1 MTATTDSTPASG
13 TAPAETAHA
22 QASRRLQ
29 AGLVITVLALA
40 VTGYAITGA
49 PGQSGPGPRPAATV
63 ASAAP
68 APANDA
74 DASPAQVAEV
84 VQQIEQRL
92 KEQPENA
99 TGWALLARAYAAM
112 GRHTEAVPAFERA
125 VALAGEQADLLADHA
140 EALAA
145 LNNGELD
152 AQATTLVARALA
164 AQASHPKARV
174 LAGGAAFN
182 RRDYAAAIDH
192 WEQALRGLPPNS
204 PVAQQVVAG
213 MAQARQTVAGARAT
227 SAPAAATAGGGSAPA
242 ATVQPRAAAAK
253 ASG

>member
-1 MTATTDSTPASG
+1 MTATPDSTPAAG
-13 TAPAETAHA
+13 TAPAETVNP
-22 QASRRLQ
+22 QAPRRLQ
-29 AGLVITVLALA
+29 AGLVVIVLALA
-40 VTGYAITGA
+40 VAGYAITGA
-49 PGQSGPGPRPAATV
+49 PGQSGLGPRPAATV

-84 VQQIEQRL
+84 VEQIVQRL

-125 VALAGEQADLLADHA
+125 VALAGEQADLLADQA

-152 AQATTLVARALA
+152 AQATNLVTRALA

-182 RRDYAAAIDH
+182 RRDYAAAIGH

-213 MAQARQTVAGARAT
+213 MTQARQLGGGGGVGAA
-227 SAPAAATAGGGSAPA
+227 SAPAAAAGGSAPA
-242 ATVQPRAAAAK
+242 AAVQPRAAAAK

>member
-1 MTATTDSTPASG
+1 MRATPDSAPAAG
-13 TAPAETAHA
+13 TAPAETLNP
-22 QASRRLQ
+22 QAPRRLQ
-29 AGLVITVLALA
+29 AGLFVIVLALA
-40 VTGYAITGA
+40 VAGYAITGA
-49 PGQSGPGPRPAATV
+49 PGQSGLGTRPAATL

-84 VQQIEQRL
+84 VEQIAQRL

-125 VALAGEQADLLADHA
+125 VALAGEQANLLADLA
-140 EALAA
+140 EARAS

-152 AQATTLVARALA
+152 AQATNLVARALA
-164 AQASHPKARV
+164 VQASHPKARV
-174 LAGGAAFN
+174 LAGSAAFN
-182 RRDYAAAIDH
+182 RRDYGAALGH
-192 WEQALRGLPPNS
+192 WEQALRGLPADS
-204 PVAQQVVAG
+204 PVAQQLVAG
-213 MAQARQTVAGARAT
+213 MAQARQLGGGVGAA
-227 SAPAAATAGGGSAPA
+227 SAPAAAAGGSAPA
-242 ATVQPRAAAAK
+242 AAVQPRAAAK